1 MIVVVMGVAGSGK
14 TTVARMLA
22 RKCGGTFV
30 EGDEFHPPENVAKM
44 AGGVPLEDDD
54 RWGWLDAIAAAAC
67 EVDAPDTVVAVSCS
81 ALKKIYRERLRRG
94 MGGNPC
100 FVLLRG
106 APELLA
112 DRMSR
117 RKGHFMPES
126 LLRSQLAT
134 LEEPKRNENA
144 ICLDTALPPGVL
156 VERAASALN
165 LKTNT

>member
-1 MIVVVMGVAGSGK
+1 MIVVIMGVAGSGK
-14 TTVARMLA
+14 TTMARMLA
-22 RKCGGTFV
+22 SKCNGTFI

-44 AGGVPLEDDD
+44 AGGVPLDDAD
-54 RWGWLDAIAAAAC
+54 RWEWLDAIAAAAR
-67 EVDAPDTVVAVSCS
+67 EVDDADSVVAVSCS

-94 MGGNPC
+94 MGGHPR

-106 APELLA
+106 DAVLLGE
-112 DRMSR
+112 RMGR

-134 LEEPKRNENA
+134 LEEPDGDEHA
-144 ICLDTALPPGVL
+144 ICLDTAMAPGVL
-156 VERAASALN
+156 VDRAAAALR